1 MVGFDA
7 RLSALLDQKLYRWPS
22 VFLDVALHTT
32 KLGRFVAIAPVAL
45 NFALVMAERVPD
57 LAGVEIWRSPEKAA
71 DLKISPIDTKASRR
85 NRSPSLTVP
94 TLAETD

>member
-1 MVGFDA
+1 MVDFDA
-7 RLSALLDQKLYRWPS
+7 RLSALLDRKLYRWPS

-32 KLGRFVAIAPVAL
+32 KLGRFVAIAPVL
-45 NFALVMAERVPD
+45 PIFVLSMAERVPD
-57 LAGVEIWRSPEKAA
+57 PAGVEIGRSPEKAP

-85 NRSPSLTVP
+85 NRSPSLTVS